1 MERRMPDA
9 GSDAEPVAIDGKPP
23 ECLNAVDVNE
33 MGRPRQ
39 SECHDRN
46 ETLATCQ
53 DTSIERRDFS
63 QKADGFVDCLRCVVS
78 EGSNLHLGPV
88 SAVAALNRFGNVP
101 NCHPPMF
108 LPLRP

>member
-1 MERRMPDA
+1 MPDA

-23 ECLNAVDVNE
+23 QGLNAVDVNE

-39 SECHDRN
+39 SKCHDGN

-53 DTSIERRDFS
+53 DTSVERRDFG
-63 QKADGFVDCLRCVVS
+63 QKADRFVDGLRCMVS

-88 SAVAALNRFGNVP
+88 SAAAALDRFGTVP
-101 NCHPPMF
+101 NCRPPRS
-108 LPLRP
+108 LPTPVAL

>member
-1 MERRMPDA
+1 MPDA
-9 GSDAEPVAIDGKPP
+9 RSNAEPVAIDGKPP

-33 MGRPRQ
+33 MGRARQ

-53 DTSIERRDFS
+53 DASVERRDFS
-63 QKADGFVDCLRCVVS
+63 QKADRFVDGLRCMVS

-88 SAVAALNRFGNVP
+88 SAVAASIDPAMRRLSIRRFRS
-101 NCHPPMF
+101 
-108 LPLRP
+108 PLRRQFE

>member
-23 ECLNAVDVNE
+23 EGLNAVDVNE

-53 DTSIERRDFS
+53 DTSVERRDFS
-63 QKADGFVDCLRCVVS
+63 QKADRFVDCLRCMVS

-88 SAVAALNRFGNVP
+88 SAVRHSMDSALCRIAARRSLS
-101 NCHPPMF
+101 
-108 LPLRP
+108 LRP